1 MWKTVLRRVLIM
13 IPEVIILS
21 LLVFLL
27 AKAMPGDPFTGSI
40 NPKADPAQLHH
51 LMEMNGL
58 YDPWYQQYW
67 NWVVHLFQGNL
78 GNSYQYQEPVTRLI
92 GSRAINTVWLA
103 LLTTILTYCFALP
116 MGMFAA
122 KHEGKLP
129 DTIIRF
135 YTYITYSIPFFV
147 VLVIG
152 IWIFGYVLG
161 WFPTTGS
168 VSATAAA
175 GLPTY
180 GSHLYHIILPS
191 VLGALF
197 GTVNVV
203 QYLRS
208 EVIDAKRSDYVRTA
222 RSKGVPEKEI
232 YRHHIFR
239 NSLLPIA
246 AFAGYSITGLLNGSI
261 FTETVFSYPGM
272 GLLFINSINYRDY
285 TVITALVLIYGILN
299 LLGTLLSDIILS
311 IVDPRIRIE

>member
-1 MWKTVLRRVLIM
+1 MWKTILRRILIM
-13 IPEVIILS
+13 IPEIIILS
-21 LLVFLL
+21 ILVFLL

-40 NPKADPAQLHH
+40 NPKADPAQIHH
-51 LMEMNGL
+51 LMKINGL

-67 NWVVHLFQGNL
+67 NWVVHLFHGNL

-92 GSRAINTVWLA
+92 SGRAVNTLWLA
-103 LLTTILTYCFALP
+103 LFTTVLTYCFALP
-116 MGMFAA
+116 MGMYAA

-129 DTIIRF
+129 DSIIRI
-135 YTYITYSIPFFV
+135 YTYVTYCIPFFV
-147 VLVIG
+147 ILVIG

-168 VSATAAA
+168 VSSTANP
-175 GLPTY
+175 GFPTIA
-180 GSHLYHIILPS
+180 SRLYHILLPGI
-191 VLGALF
+191 LGALF
-197 GTVNVV
+197 GTVNIV

-208 EVIDAKRSDYVRTA
+208 EVIDAKGSDYVRTA
-222 RSKGVPEKEI
+222 RSKGVPEKDI

-246 AFAGYSITGLLNGSI
+246 AFAGYSITGLLNGSL

-272 GLLFINSINYRDY
+272 GLLFINSISYRDY

-311 IVDPRIRIE
+311 IVDPRIRIQ

>member
-1 MWKTVLRRVLIM
+1 MWKTILRRILIM
-13 IPEVIILS
+13 IPEIIILS
-21 LLVFLL
+21 ILVFLL

-51 LMEMNGL
+51 LMKINGL

-67 NWVVHLFQGNL
+67 NWVVHLFHGNL
-78 GNSYQYQEPVTRLI
+78 GDSYQYQEPVARLI
-92 GSRAINTVWLA
+92 GDRAVNTLWLA
-103 LLTTILTYCFALP
+103 LFTTILTYCLALP
-116 MGMFAA
+116 MGLYAA

-129 DTIIRF
+129 DTVIRI
-135 YTYITYSIPFFV
+135 YTYVTYCIPFFV
-147 VLVIG
+147 ILVIG

-168 VSATAAA
+168 ISSTANPGFASI
-175 GLPTY
+175 
-180 GSHLYHIILPS
+180 GSRLYHILLPGL
-191 VLGALF
+191 LGALF

-208 EVIDAKRSDYVRTA
+208 EAIDAKGSDYVRTA
-222 RSKGVPEKEI
+222 RSKGVPEKDI

-246 AFAGYSITGLLNGSI
+246 AFAGYSLTGLLNGSL

-272 GLLFINSINYRDY
+272 GLLFINSISYRDY

-311 IVDPRIRIE
+311 LVDPRIRIQ

>member
-1 MWKTVLRRVLIM
+1 MWKTILRRILIM

-21 LLVFLL
+21 ILIFLL

-40 NPKADPAQLHH
+40 NPKADPAQIHH
-51 LMEMNGL
+51 LMKINGL

-67 NWVVHLFQGNL
+67 NWVVHLFHGNL
-78 GNSYQYQEPVTRLI
+78 GQSYQYQEPVTRLI
-92 GSRAINTVWLA
+92 AGRATNTLWLA
-103 LLTTILTYCFALP
+103 LVTMVLTYAMALP
-116 MGMFAA
+116 MGVFAGR
-122 KHEGKLP
+122 HEGKLP
-129 DTIIRF
+129 DTVIRV
-135 YTYITYSIPFFV
+135 YTYVTYCIPFFV
-147 VLVIG
+147 ILVLG
-152 IWIFGYVLG
+152 IWVFGYVLG

-168 VSATAAA
+168 IATDAN
-175 GLPTY
+175 GWLQTI
-180 GSHLYHIILPS
+180 GSRFYHILLPAI
-191 VLGALF
+191 LGALF
-197 GTVNVV
+197 GTVNIV

-208 EVIDAKRSDYVRTA
+208 EVIDAKHSDYVRTA
-222 RSKGVPEKEI
+222 RAKGVPSKDI

-272 GLLFINSINYRDY
+272 GLLFINSISYRDY

-311 IVDPRIRIE
+311 VVDPRIRIE

>member
-1 MWKTVLRRVLIM
+1 MWKTILRRLLIM
-13 IPEVIILS
+13 VPEIIILS
-21 LLVFLL
+21 IIVFLL

-40 NPKADPAQLHH
+40 NPKADPAQIHH
-51 LMEMNGL
+51 LMKLNGL

-67 NWVVHLFQGNL
+67 NWVVHLFHGDL
-78 GNSYQYQEPVTRLI
+78 GQSYQYQEPVTRLI
-92 GSRAINTVWLA
+92 SGRASNTLWLA
-103 LLTTILTYCFALP
+103 FFTMILTYAFALP
-116 MGMFAA
+116 LGVYSGR
-122 KHEGKLP
+122 HEGKLP
-129 DTIIRF
+129 DVIIRI
-135 YTYITYSIPFFV
+135 YTYVTYCIPFFV
-147 VLVIG
+147 ILVLG
-152 IWIFGYVLG
+152 IWILGYVLG

-168 VSATAAA
+168 ISADANTWLQTV
-175 GLPTY
+175 GSRFYHVLLPA
-180 GSHLYHIILPS
+180 L
-191 VLGALF
+191 LGALF

-222 RSKGVPEKEI
+222 RAKGVPNKDI

-272 GLLFINSINYRDY
+272 GLLFVNSISYRDY

-311 IVDPRIRIE
+311 VVDPRIRID